1 MEILGYIPETIW
13 IASPSF
19 LGGCLAVFLA
29 HHLSGR
35 DRRYNPYGTQSLP
48 STAVRSAPVTE
59 GMLVG
64 IPFAV
69 S

>member
-1 MEILGYIPETIW
+1 MEILDYIPETIW
-13 IASPSF
+13 IASLSF
-19 LGGCLAVFLA
+19 LGWCLAVFLA

-48 STAVRSAPVTE
+48 STAVRPAPVTD

-64 IPFAV
+64 IPFAL